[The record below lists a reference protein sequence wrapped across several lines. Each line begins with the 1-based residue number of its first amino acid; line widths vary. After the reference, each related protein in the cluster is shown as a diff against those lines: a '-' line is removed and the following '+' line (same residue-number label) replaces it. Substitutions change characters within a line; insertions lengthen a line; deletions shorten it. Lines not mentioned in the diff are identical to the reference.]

1 MGNNYKEMKI
11 TFAIAALIAVTNAV
25 DLKKIHHPSR
35 ESNLK
40 FAEGFTDNEVDVMDF
55 TNAQQQEQMGD
66 ALPTCDKFET
76 TNCQPNCTESLTTG
90 CTEARTPNAPARDRY
105 EGRRTFKGP
114 EKSESPWSTL

>member
-1 MGNNYKEMKI
+1 MGNYILMKTSLI
-11 TFAIAALIAVTNAV
+11 IAALFAATQAVKL
-25 DLKKIHHPSR
+25 DKHHAPSR

-40 FAEGFTDNEVDVMDF
+40 FAEGLTDSDVDTMSF
-55 TNAQQQEQMGD
+55 NQESSSAEWGV
-66 ALPTCDKFET
+66 LPTCDKFET
-76 TNCQPNCTESLTTG
+76 SNCQPNCSETLTTG